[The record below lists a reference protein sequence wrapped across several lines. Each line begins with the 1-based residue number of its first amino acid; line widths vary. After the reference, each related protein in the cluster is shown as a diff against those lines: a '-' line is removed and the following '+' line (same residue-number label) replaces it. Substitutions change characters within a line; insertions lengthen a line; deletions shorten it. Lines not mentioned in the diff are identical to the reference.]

1 MRAKEE
7 YTVRRTGLF
16 NDETLFLYT
25 YTAQNGMVFN
35 TEGKDLDTCRKF
47 RDRWLCH
54 LSASFTGHRGV
65 TDVHKTAERLRA
77 AIMECYN
84 SGVRFFY
91 VGGAVGFDTIAAE
104 AVLHFREQFPDIV
117 LTVVVPFPEQ
127 DKFFNFEGRKK
138 YREILDKANEVVTI
152 SNEFSKVAYL
162 MRNDYMVSHSCRVIA
177 YWDGMSG
184 SGTSYTVRE
193 AKKRKRSVQNLF

>member
-16 NDETLFLYT
+16 NDETLFFYT

-47 RDRWLCH
+47 RDRWQSH

-65 TDVHKTAERLRA
+65 TDIHKTAERLRV

-104 AVLHFREQFPDIV
+104 AVLHFREQFP
-117 LTVVVPFPEQ
+117 EQ
-127 DKFFNFEGRKK
+127 DKFFNAESRKK
-138 YREILDKANEVVTI
+138 YREILDKADEVVTI

-162 MRNDYMVSHSCRVIA
+162 MRNDYMVSHSCHVIA

-184 SGTSYTVRE
+184 SGTAYTVRE

>member
-1 MRAKEE
+1 MTRPCFSTPIPLITVWCSILKEK
-7 YTVRRTGLF
+7 
-16 NDETLFLYT
+16 TLILAENFGT
-25 YTAQNGMVFN
+25 DG
-35 TEGKDLDTCRKF
+35 
-47 RDRWLCH
+47 LCH

-65 TDVHKTAERLRA
+65 TDMRQTAERLRA
-77 AIMECYN
+77 VIMECYN

-104 AVLHFREQFPDIV
+104 AVLYFREQFPDIV

-127 DKFFNFEGRKK
+127 DKFFNAESRKK
-138 YREILDKANEVVTI
+138 YREILDKADEVVTI

-184 SGTSYTVRE
+184 SGTAYTVRE

>member
-1 MRAKEE
+1 MTRPVFFTPIPPR
-7 YTVRRTGLF
+7 TVWCSILKGK
-16 NDETLFLYT
+16 TLILAENRGT
-25 YTAQNGMVFN
+25 NG
-35 TEGKDLDTCRKF
+35 KAICP
-47 RDRWLCH
+47 
-54 LSASFTGHRGV
+54 ASFTGHRGV
-65 TDVHKTAERLRA
+65 TDIHKTAERLRT

-104 AVLHFREQFPDIV
+104 AVLHFREQFPDTV
-117 LTVVVPFPEQ
+117 LIVVVPFPEQ
-127 DKFFNFEGRKK
+127 DKFFNAESRKR
-138 YREILDKANEVVTI
+138 YREILDKAEKVVTI

-177 YWDGMSG
+177 YWDGVSG